1 MYITTVGPDNL
12 KFYNLIDITSY
23 PYLASKIFVAVNPR
37 KFKKHFLKFLII
49 SVAYFCWPYTYD
61 IEFHNPID
69 LIGSRAFGEQAFL

>member
-1 MYITTVGPDNL
+1 MYITTVGPTNL
-12 KFYNLIDITSY
+12 KFYNLIDIIYY
-23 PYLASKIFVAVNPR
+23 PYLASKIFVAANPR
-37 KFKKHFLKFLII
+37 NFKKHFLKFFII